1 MPLLEVCVDTIEK
14 LRAAQ
19 QGGAQRFE
27 LCSRLDLDGLSPT
40 EELLDQALE
49 ESRLPLFVMVRPRP
63 GNFVHDDEEFRRM
76 LREVDELR
84 GLHVPGVVFG
94 LLTRHHRID
103 VERTRELSL
112 AARPM
117 AVTFHR
123 AFDQARDLP
132 EALEALVRLGVER
145 VLSSGGEASALEGAG
160 VLGTLVRAAR
170 GRITLVAAGGI
181 RPENARAVV
190 AASGVGELHFSASVR
205 LESAVLTR
213 NPRPRLASAA
223 RTAEEY
229 ARWETDEERVRA
241 LLDAL
246 R

>member
-27 LCSRLDLDGLSPT
+27 LCSRLDLDGLSP
-40 EELLDQALE
+40 EDELLEQALTE
-49 ESRLPLFVMVRPRP
+49 TKLPLFVMVRPRP
-63 GNFVHDDEEFRRM
+63 GTFVHDDEEFRRM

-94 LLTRHHRID
+94 LLTRHHKID

-123 AFDQARDLP
+123 AFDQAPDPLKSLD
-132 EALEALVRLGVER
+132 ALIELKLER
-145 VLSSGGEASALEGAG
+145 VLSSGGPGEAWSGREALRELVRHAAG
-160 VLGTLVRAAR
+160 RISVVPAGGVRAA
-170 GRITLVAAGGI
+170 
-181 RPENARAVV
+181 NARELLDFTGAR
-190 AASGVGELHFSASVR
+190 ELHSSTWFP
-205 LESAVLTR
+205 LEPVPTG
-213 NPRPRLASAA
+213 P
-223 RTAEEY
+223 
-229 ARWETDEERVRA
+229 
-241 LLDAL
+241 
-246 R
+246 

>member
-40 EELLDQALE
+40 EELLEQALTE
-49 ESRLPLFVMVRPRP
+49 TKLPLFVMVRPRP
-63 GNFVHDDEEFRRM
+63 GNSFVHDAEEFRRM

-94 LLTRHHRID
+94 LLTRHHKID
-103 VERTRELSL
+103 VERTRELVL

-123 AFDQARDLP
+123 AFDHAHEPLKSLD
-132 EALEALVRLGVER
+132 ALIELKVER
-145 VLSSGGEASALEGAG
+145 VLSSGGLSDAWSGREKLREFVQHASGRIGVVPAG
-160 VLGTLVRAAR
+160 NVRAAHAR
-170 GRITLVAAGGI
+170 ELVELTG
-181 RPENARAVV
+181 AR
-190 AASGVGELHFSASVR
+190 ELHSSTWFRLGTEVR
-205 LESAVLTR
+205 TS
-213 NPRPRLASAA
+213 
-223 RTAEEY
+223 
-229 ARWETDEERVRA
+229 
-241 LLDAL
+241 
-246 R
+246 

>member
-40 EELLDQALE
+40 EELLEQALTE
-49 ESRLPLFVMVRPRP
+49 TKLPLFVMVRPRP
-63 GNFVHDDEEFRRM
+63 GTFVHDAEEFRRM

-84 GLHVPGVVFG
+84 GLRAPGVVFG

-103 VERTRELSL
+103 VERTRELVL

-123 AFDQARDLP
+123 AFDHAHDPLKSLDTLI
-132 EALEALVRLGVER
+132 ELKIER
-145 VLSSGGEASALEGAG
+145 VLSSGGLSDAWSGREKLRELVQHAAG
-160 VLGTLVRAAR
+160 RIGVVPAGGVRAA
-170 GRITLVAAGGI
+170 
-181 RPENARAVV
+181 NARELAETTGARELHSSTWFRLEPV
-190 AASGVGELHFSASVR
+190 ASGS
-205 LESAVLTR
+205 
-213 NPRPRLASAA
+213 
-223 RTAEEY
+223 
-229 ARWETDEERVRA
+229 
-241 LLDAL
+241 
-246 R
+246 